1 MKNTKN
7 LSIILISLFL
17 ILSILPTTIFS
28 SEDGVFDAER
38 DTEFTI
44 YYQYEGKPIP
54 GAEFAIYKV
63 AEADANFNLTI
74 LDEFKDFPIGD
85 LSKITQDEWN
95 KYAETLKAHA
105 LREGIKP
112 IATGV
117 TDAEGK
123 YTTKLKPGLY
133 LVVGKDVKIDGFL
146 YRTNPYLVLLPSLE
160 METGKWDYEVLSK
173 PKAGREE
180 LPTKRYI
187 SKKVIKIW
195 KDNGFEQFRPKEV
208 VIELLGNGRVIDRVV
223 LSERNNWKHT
233 WRYLDPDVE
242 WTVVER
248 IERRSGYTVAIYRDG
263 DTFIVENTYEPHYPP
278 EKPED
283 PKEPK
288 NPPPEVP
295 ETPGEVPPIP
305 ELPPT
310 PPSEVPPT
318 PGEPGKP
325 ILPQT
330 GQLWWPVF
338 LLVGLGSIMLVLGL
352 IQNRKKRCKDEN

>member
-17 ILSILPTTIFS
+17 ILSILPTNVFS
-28 SEDGVFDAER
+28 SGEGAFDP
-38 DTEFTI
+38 DKKVVFTI
-44 YYQYEGKPIP
+44 YYQFEGKAIP
-54 GAEFAIYKV
+54 GAEFDIYKV
-63 AEADANFNLTI
+63 ADVDATLNLK
-74 LDEFKDFPIGD
+74 LLNAFKDFPIGD
-85 LSKITQDEWN
+85 LSKISQDEWN

-105 LREGIKP
+105 LREGLKP
-112 IATGV
+112 VATGT
-117 TDAEGK
+117 TDSDGNF
-123 YTTKLKPGLY
+123 TTELEPGLY
-133 LVVGKDVKIDGFL
+133 LVVGKDVKIDG
-146 YRTNPYLVLLPSLE
+146 YVYSTNPYLVLLPTLN
-160 METGKWDYEVLSK
+160 MESGTWDYEVLSK
-173 PKAGREE
+173 PKAGRVEE
-180 LPTKRYI
+180 PTKRYI

-208 VIELLGNGRVIDRVV
+208 VIELLGNGRVMDRVV

-233 WRYLDPDVE
+233 WRNLDPDVE

-278 EKPED
+278 ERPED

-288 NPPPEVP
+288 SPPPEVP
-295 ETPGEVPPIP
+295 ETPGEVPP
-305 ELPPT
+305 T
-310 PPSEVPPT
+310 PGEVPPT